1 MMVEIVGNKEEV
13 KLLVE
18 VLNSGLVYDFT
29 TYKRDGMKR
38 NEFGVQGTYKNKDL
52 DYIVK
57 TKYIQ

>member
-1 MMVEIVGNKEEV
+1 MVEIIGNKEEV
-13 KLLVE
+13 MLLVA
-18 VLNSGLVYDFT
+18 VLKNNSVYDFV
-29 TYKRDGMKR
+29 TYISDGMKR